1 MKAFFFFFFGR
12 KRKKIQVHN
21 FKSWSGKKKLRFQ
34 EETKKENAGGRGS
47 LNKDQEVFSI
57 FSVVTK
63 WQSGVHANI
72 RDMMDARKVGKGH
85 NADIVNTLESY
96 SVFHRV
102 I

>member
-1 MKAFFFFFFGR
+1 MKAFFFFLAE
-12 KRKKIQVHN
+12 KEKKSKYIT
-21 FKSWSGKKKLRFQ
+21 SSLDLEKKLRFQ